1 MAASKR
7 VSLGLTLPNRGVTFN
22 ATTPEEMLDLAA
34 RAEASEVFDSVWV
47 GDSILAKP
55 RLEAITLMT
64 AIAARTKRVKIAP
77 GCLASF
83 PLRHPLLLAYQ
94 WASMDLIAGG
104 RTILC
109 VCKGDTAGGGDI
121 VDEWRAM
128 NVPLKSRHTRME
140 EGIRIVRRLFRE
152 DNVTFKGQYYEFENV
167 TIAPKPRTPPP
178 IWIAANPHTAGV
190 ASNALENVRRRIAQ
204 LADGWMTTFMTPE
217 MFHDAWAALA
227 RTLEGHG
234 RDPEPYPRMMYYNVN
249 VNDDKSKALEES
261 KKFLDTY
268 YMTSFSTDLL
278 DRMWVAAGTVDQC
291 AERLRALIEAGA
303 NGITLRLTSW
313 DQRGQFRRVVDELIP
328 RLID

>member
-1 MAASKR
+1 MATNKRASF
-7 VSLGLTLPNRGVTFN
+7 GITLPNRGVTFG

-55 RLEAITLMT
+55 RLEAIILMT
-64 AIAARTKRVKIAP
+64 AVAARTKRVKIAP

-94 WASMDLIAGG
+94 WASMDLISGG

-109 VCKGDTAGGGDI
+109 VCKGDVAGGGDM

-152 DNVTFKGQYYEFENV
+152 DNVSFKGQYYEFENV
-167 TIAPKPRTPPP
+167 TIAPKAKTPPP

-190 ASNALENVRRRIAQ
+190 GPKTLEKVQQRIAR

-217 MFHDAWAALA
+217 MFRGAWASLA
-227 RTLEGHG
+227 RTLKEHGH
-234 RDPEPYPRMMYYNVN
+234 DPEPYPRVMYYNVN
-249 VNDDKSKALEES
+249 VNEDKVKALDES
-261 KKFLDTY
+261 KKFLDAY
-268 YMTSFSTDLL
+268 YMTDFSIELL
-278 DRMWVAAGTVDQC
+278 DTMWVAAGSVDQC
-291 AERLRALIEAGA
+291 AERLRAFIDAGV

-313 DQRGQFRRVVDELIP
+313 DQQGQFRRVVEELLP
-328 RLID
+328 RVLG